1 MAELLCYIIIHSPLQ
16 CRDHTGIRAAR
27 LPAMWVQ
34 PQVWFTR
41 DDQREELRS
50 VAWFSLKDEQ
60 RSGTDGFS
68 RWLPWEFESACW
80 LRRRRSPR
88 TSCGW
93 LIWLVVVTCF
103 FLKCL
108 PFSSSLIPLRP
119 PSLNPNQRLFYF
131 QSKKNWTYI
140 RCKSCGTFTFYFHQG
155 GYLCRERFSNSELT
169 PSVVGNNNNLVQ
181 MLVWSRRADMADDG
195 KHWVGGM
202 VLCSHCISSFAL
214 PCPPEILKTTV
225 KVLFKRKNAKNNFGR
240 TAHRLRKRHHP
251 RSRWMQRMSTPR
263 VGSLVGLSAG
273 LQKNYRT
280 DFHQTRRKDESY
292 LIGIHM

>member
-1 MAELLCYIIIHSPLQ
+1 MRSRCRIMFWPFSASRRHTSGFNNLIPRRSKVRCPLISPFMEKPVRPSGNQPGKAPNTWTGFMFNTTYSTCNERQGTEKRNWRIFCFSCKRKILVSFAFWHIFMAELLCYIIIHSPLQ

-34 PQVWFTR
+34 PQLWFTR

-68 RWLPWEFESACW
+68 RWPPWEFESTCW

-131 QSKKNWTYI
+131 QSKKNWTY
-140 RCKSCGTFTFYFHQG
+140 
-155 GYLCRERFSNSELT
+155 
-169 PSVVGNNNNLVQ
+169 
-181 MLVWSRRADMADDG
+181 ML
-195 KHWVGGM
+195 
-202 VLCSHCISSFAL
+202 
-214 PCPPEILKTTV
+214 
-225 KVLFKRKNAKNNFGR
+225 
-240 TAHRLRKRHHP
+240 
-251 RSRWMQRMSTPR
+251 
-263 VGSLVGLSAG
+263 
-273 LQKNYRT
+273 
-280 DFHQTRRKDESY
+280 
-292 LIGIHM
+292 